1 MGENECFFRPQHCYR
16 KWGDDGINPT
26 LHKKLSLG
34 AGSYVAIARA
44 WKGFSHS
51 PKFFCP
57 PCRLSLQKCKMIQNL
72 TAQLLLLLLLLGQL
86 LLLLFFFYLS
96 VNVVAKA
103 GLDK

>member
-1 MGENECFFRPQHCYR
+1 MKMSAF
-16 KWGDDGINPT
+16 
-26 LHKKLSLG
+26 LG
-34 AGSYVAIARA
+34 HNIATGSGGTTVYTQCCTKNCVLEAGSYVTIANA
-44 WKGFSHS
+44 WRGFSHS

-57 PCRLSLQKCKMIQNL
+57 PCRLSIQKCKMIQNL
-72 TAQLLLLLLLLGQL
+72 TAQLLLLLLLVDQL